1 MVSKDSSTVARLRLR
16 GLLTAKDTTS
26 HDALVIQRCAPEVRG
41 ASCEKSAR
49 QRFGALPHRVGNF
62 LCHFALPHSAC
73 RGPTSRNG
81 SPLLQFPRALTAC
94 LFAAL
99 VTTLADGGEMELRSL
114 GGEGKPPFVLSDL
127 SGKLVDLTQLRG
139 HVVFLHFFATWC
151 EACREELPAL
161 RRLAERS
168 APDARVLAVSVGEPD
183 LRVRRFAET
192 ITLNFPIL
200 LDRDSAVARSWQV
213 VSLPTTYVLDRYL
226 RPSLIVES
234 DFTWDALDL
243 AELTERLAD
252 RGVRPTG
259 PTGETRDPKSID
271 REE

>member
-1 MVSKDSSTVARLRLR
+1 MVSVGSSTVARLRLR

-26 HDALVIQRCAPEVRG
+26 HDALVSQRCAPEVRG
-41 ASCEKSAR
+41 AFCEKSAR
-49 QRFGALPHRVGNF
+49 QRFGVLPHRTGNF
-62 LCHFALPHSAC
+62 LRHFALPHSAC
-73 RGPTSRNG
+73 RGAISHSRN
-81 SPLLQFPRALTAC
+81 PLLQFPRALTVC
-94 LFAAL
+94 LFATL
-99 VTTLADGGEMELRSL
+99 VTTLAYGGETELRSL
-114 GGEGKPPFVLSDL
+114 GGAGKPPFVLSDL
-127 SGKLVDLTQLRG
+127 SGKLVDLTQQRG
-139 HVVFLHFFATWC
+139 YVVFLHFFATWC

-200 LDRDSAVARSWQV
+200 LDRNSTVARSWQV
-213 VSLPTTYVLDRYL
+213 ESLPTTYVLDRNL

-234 DFTWDALDL
+234 DFAWDALDL
-243 AELTERLAD
+243 AELTERLAV

-259 PTGETRDPKSID
+259 PTGEPRDPISID